1 MSSGCRKK
9 RLGYVLDGR
18 ICDYGCGGRAYYEFA
33 NGKVC
38 CGSNH
43 SKCPGIFVRNETG
56 EWIKKEKKELPSAL
70 CECDCGD
77 FAKPGN
83 RFINGHSV
91 SKGRKKRK
99 SRSRR
104 LGLVSESNRICDYG
118 CGKQAGY
125 QFSNGKV
132 CCENKVFKCSGVAT
146 HSGSQNGMYGRKHTK
161 ESRKLII
168 IKGKERWKDPEFKIK
183 MLNAIE
189 DPKRREKI
197 SKKLKGRIRTKN
209 HCVAIS
215 EGKKKK
221 SLKRRIGL
229 VLNPNII
236 CQYGCGRQA
245 YYQFLSNRKFCC
257 SRYTQQCP
265 VVKKKQDVTLSRRKS
280 KGGDL
285 HNVGWKHLGETR
297 RKMRLT
303 ALEKISEKCPGERI
317 IPRSNVTACEFF
329 KRFDKDFDTRG
340 YYGSEEYRIKEL
352 GYFPDYINFDLKLI
366 IEWDEERHYNA
377 DGNLKEDDIQR
388 QKEIQERFSDFRF
401 VRIREKFQRELDYS
415 FMEAGRQE

>member
-1 MSSGCRKK
+1 MPSGCRKK
-9 RLGYVLDGR
+9 RLGYVLDGG
-18 ICDYGCGGRAYYEFA
+18 ICDYGCGQLAHFQFG

-38 CGSNH
+38 CSSNH

-56 EWIKKEKKELPSAL
+56 EWIKKEKKELPLAL

-77 FAKPGN
+77 FAKSGN

-118 CGKQAGY
+118 CDKQAGY

-146 HSGSQNGMYGRKHTK
+146 HSGSQNGMYGKNHTK
-161 ESRKLII
+161 ESKKLMSIEVKKNWNDLEFRVKALTI
-168 IKGKERWKDPEFKIK
+168 IK
-183 MLNAIE
+183 
-189 DPKRREKI
+189 DPKRGEKI
-197 SKKLKGRIRTKN
+197 SKKLKGRIRTES

-215 EGKKKK
+215 KGQKKAN
-221 SLKRRIGL
+221 LKRRLEL
-229 VLNPNII
+229 VLESNII
-236 CQYGCGRQA
+236 CQYGCNRPA
-245 YYQFLSNRKFCC
+245 YFRFKNGKFCC
-257 SRYTQQCP
+257 SRHTQQCP
-265 VVKKKQDVTLSRRKS
+265 VVRGEQSSTLSRRKS
-280 KGGDL
+280 EGGDL
-285 HNVGWKHLGETR
+285 HNVGWKHLDEMR

-303 ALEKISEKCPGERI
+303 ALEKISGKCPGERI
-317 IPRSNVTACEFF
+317 IPRSNVTACKFF
-329 KRFDKDFDTRG
+329 EQFDKAFDTQG

-366 IEWDEERHYNA
+366 IEWDEERHYDA

-401 VRIREKFQRELDYS
+401 VRIREKFQKEFGYS